1 MFLSLILILL
11 SSLEHL
17 NILYEDVG
25 SGSGLLVPNKFIVR
39 LKERKYRH
47 ATTIVQVLLLP
58 HLEVLQFTALRLI
71 HAYLT
76 KLGATKG
83 TVFYHV

>member
-39 LKERKYRH
+39 LKERKYRY

-58 HLEVLQFTALRLI
+58 YLEVLQLGLI
-71 HAYLT
+71 HAYVT